1 MEPMS
6 QREREIMMLQTWGEI
21 PRRRWY
27 DDPMVASIYDE
38 EDEED
43 NGQSEDL

>member
-6 QREREIMMLQTWGEI
+6 QREREIMMLQAWGEI

-38 EDEED
+38 EEED
-43 NGQSEDL
+43 GEPLPEDV